1 MKSNNKYMVAS
12 AFLLSFFAIL
22 FFSATAAADDA
33 NGWIS
38 PGYGGGGGTSQGGQQ
53 YGGCSKNTGDPIDS
67 CNGYSWIFYKWIGSD
82 TSLANDFRFPD
93 ALKEDDKA
101 AEISGLCATY
111 GEGTGFWHYGRN
123 ARARF
128 DGTGQKSYGWPNQ
141 RNLGWD
147 TREFVWGT
155 TWNGEGN
162 RVSGGTWGHFDTI
175 SVGNTPGYITGPQ
188 LTSYGGTNLEQAPNP
203 DQILYR
209 KVGNNYV
216 QLYKAVRYGHYSTLE
231 DLNKGTEVNNVWK
244 AFQKAYTAL
253 YSERYDFSTGLPNV
267 YAFCYGSR
275 MGGKFDG
282 NVSVKANGQSGSMIE
297 VSSDRFTLTFDHYIK
312 RNDTTS
318 QVTAT
323 NNYSINGDAG
333 SKTGTERFNQ
343 NDQSSH
349 DVWHV
354 ERSEASPAVGST
366 KTYCSTLIYN
376 SSFGS
381 DGNGSGE
388 ARAQGCVTVIRR
400 GGSNNGSF
408 TTSMNCSAT
417 AAGESKG
424 SGCNK
429 EYNTNSRNWTITHSG
444 NVHNN
449 VGRFDVHANGVD
461 ASDAASPYTSGAQ
474 AYGVGA
480 KCVRSHSP
488 YTRWWWNYGNGF
500 NETGITLSQTGEL
513 DLAAPYGDNK
523 YIEREWDEYITN
535 TYCNLDN
542 GLPCSKGAAGCHC
555 QTTTDTRHHVEYAW
569 HYPGCEDGRTYWQD
583 WHGDNVA
590 SKTWDEY
597 RTTGDDSLY
606 LRDQESVSTTRCATI
621 NANNSWPWRNAT
633 NDATGSY
640 RSSSYACSTIT
651 RWRRHI
657 KFSGNTAQIKADTG
671 IRNEATTAR
680 SSDYVLDV
688 TGSDGEF
695 TVTFGYSVNRNGTVN
710 AYDTGAE
717 NYPVN
722 NSWRSRETIEAAD
735 GSGKTYRQNGDYNI
749 DHSYPDFYSDRA
761 NTPAVSGWRNQTV
774 TGTLYYGQVVKVCG
788 NLTFGDSVRETDDG
802 SEIESWASQQVGCIT
817 IKRNKRDCGNVVGS
831 SGRGSEGFEFSHMYG
846 YNVAKIGAINSTL
859 MSNPIYTQW
868 YPDQARTDTPAY
880 TNTEIYARPGD
891 TVQYQI
897 EYCMGANYAH
907 AVHEANGINDGGVD
921 TTMHVDGDST
931 ATTAASTNR
940 VNNDKRSNYLFGD
953 SLSTFDGTKTTPKI
967 FNYTKRNSDGSINE
981 KESIRDGNNIGSK
994 TSPDGVGTIYSCP
1007 IGGGTT
1013 TGTNNYYQVAGKVKS
1028 KDGNYSVSAHN
1039 AEEQYIID
1047 GCTSNRTQ
1055 SLDVGR
1061 QMSEK
1066 LQWTNMFFSGDVYR
1080 ANIKADFLSGAYI
1093 RVPYNYTAKP
1103 FVTTNNSPK
1112 GTVQIGGKLT
1122 TTPGIAVFPRKNCA
1136 LADGVNLDGC
1146 NTNNSSTATYA
1157 TVTKPTTVTFKAYIN
1172 NESRT
1177 FQTDSY
1183 VVRANTKSNQ
1193 NGSTAGGTYATA
1205 NLNGGGTKLD
1215 NDYVVD
1221 VPNNVNPGD
1230 KICVKMTITP
1240 ADSHNDPT
1248 WATVHGASRAS
1259 AGAEDTSRDTY
1270 TYWALREDGTSTA
1283 TAVSC
1288 STAVKRPTISVEDSN
1303 LYSASNITTSV
1314 VSRNNYV
1321 YNGGNARN
1329 AGNLDYY
1336 LFGSW
1341 SEYGIFGKV
1350 TTGSD
1355 GSVNISTLGT
1365 ASGASLGYSQTSYL
1379 NSHKTTVT
1387 GYNAQPLTVVTYNGG
1402 PKNGTYEYNY
1412 SRITRNSSQ
1421 TRIVYEY
1428 ETKEDGSRY
1437 YRLASKTNQTIAPS
1451 SYTFANSPIVNAA
1464 NQKGVAEKATK
1475 ICIHST
1481 QTFANVD
1488 CDDGKIGSDKIG
1500 ADAVDVFTTN
1510 ILDRYGD
1517 AKMPYTKTDGAE
1529 NINGYTNLT
1538 ETSAAAEQLDG
1549 DEGAAMFKNIK
1560 GKAFLGYK
1568 DGHAVD
1574 YDSLAVKNNGN
1585 VEGADTNLTAKSV
1598 MVYKADTVVINS
1610 SLIANNDEK
1619 TGSGDFR
1626 MPIIIANK
1634 VWFTGNPT
1642 RVDAVIIAKEELNT
1656 CKWNSYNDFLNNILP
1671 SFPTKKDGLASNKAN
1686 EMSSN
1691 ICNNELRFTAPVV
1704 VKGKVI
1710 FNRTYGAGGADGGGD
1725 QIRRAEIFEL
1735 NAATYLWSF
1744 AEMSRYSQAI
1754 TTYSRELPSRY

>member
-1 MKSNNKYMVAS
+1 MKNSKKLALIAVIVLS
-12 AFLLSFFAIL
+12 SLFLAYSSHQAY
-22 FFSATAAADDA
+22 AET
-33 NGWIS
+33 GWIGDGGTS
-38 PGYGGGGGTSQGGQQ
+38 EGPSGGGGGGGGACDSTSGRLD
-53 YGGCSKNTGDPIDS
+53 CTGL
-67 CNGYSWIFYKWIGSD
+67 SWIFYEYVGPD
-82 TSLANDFRFPD
+82 PNTFDATYYFPD
-93 ALKEDDKA
+93 ENEIGDDKLSK
-101 AEISGLCATY
+101 ISPLCATY

-123 ARARF
+123 IQA
-128 DGTGQKSYGWPNQ
+128 NQ
-141 RNLGWD
+141 QTWSVGGY
-147 TREFVWGT
+147 FGT
-155 TWNGEGN
+155 TWRNALN
-162 RVSGGTWGHFDTI
+162 RIGSNYTYRTFAGSWGHFRTTSRDVT
-175 SVGNTPGYITGPQ
+175 SRKNTWFTGPWHTTQ
-188 LTSYGGTNLEQAPNP
+188 T
-203 DQILYR
+203 LYD
-209 KVGNNYV
+209 GSSM
-216 QLYKAVRYGHYSTLE
+216 QPLGQELYKGTTRMYKARWYSQNTTE
-231 DLNKGTEVNNVWK
+231 SKYNAFEAFKIAYSAYYNKPYRG
-244 AFQKAYTAL
+244 
-253 YSERYDFSTGLPNV
+253 SDIDSST
-267 YAFCYGSR
+267 YAFCAGPELGK
-275 MGGKFDG
+275 GGKYDG
-282 NVSVKANGQSGSMIE
+282 TVTAKANGVSGSIE
-297 VSSDRFTLTFDHYIK
+297 LGPNDETFTLSFEHNIK
-312 RNDTTS
+312 RNQDNYS
-318 QVTAT
+318 GVST
-323 NNYSINGDAG
+323 NNYNITNHFGN
-333 SKTGTERFNQ
+333 KNGTERFNAG
-343 NDQSSH
+343 DQSMH
-349 DVWHV
+349 NVWSV
-354 ERSEASPAVGST
+354 SNRISSPNQGGQA
-366 KTYCSTLIYN
+366 TYCTTMHYDSN
-376 SSFGS
+376 F
-381 DGNGSGE
+381 DDNGNGNGQTI
-388 ARAQGCVTVIRR
+388 AQACVIVKRK
-400 GGSNNGSF
+400 GN
-408 TTSMNCSAT
+408 TTAGQF
-417 AAGESKG
+417 AAGTNCQAWGAGQWKG
-424 SGCNK
+424 NGCNR
-429 EYNTNSRNWTITHSG
+429 EFDTNSRNWVINHVGTASSNVNGATPNGTPAGLVAGGSGVYAHS
-444 NVHNN
+444 
-449 VGRFDVHANGVD
+449 
-461 ASDAASPYTSGAQ
+461 Q
-474 AYGVGA
+474 LAYGVA
-480 KCVRSHSP
+480 NVTCVRSLNP
-488 YTRWWWNYGNGF
+488 YTQFWWAYDGNWQSSGP
-500 NETGITLSQTGEL
+500 TLTQTGSQ
-513 DLAAPYGDNK
+513 DLPHNHPNENNYH
-523 YIEREWDEYITN
+523 YVRTWYEPVR
-535 TYCNLDN
+535 YCNLSN
-542 GLPCSKGAAGCHC
+542 GLPCAEGTSGCNC
-555 QTTTDTRHHVEYAW
+555 RDDTVPHDVYERY
-569 HYPGCEDGRTYWQD
+569 YDGCEDGRTYWHD
-583 WHGDNVA
+583 FNGDGNA
-590 SKTWDEY
+590 IGAHKTWNEY
-597 RTTGDDSLY
+597 ETTKDDNLL
-606 LRDQESVSTTRCATI
+606 LRDQEKVSIQRCSTMSVNSSWTWK
-621 NANNSWPWRNAT
+621 NANDSP
-633 NDATGSY
+633 TGSY
-640 RSSSYACSTIT
+640 RDMSSACSTIT

-657 KFSGNTAQIKADTG
+657 KFEGDTNAIRADTG
-671 IRNEATTAR
+671 TRDEASTAR
-680 SSDYVLDV
+680 SDGYELDV
-688 TGSDGEF
+688 TNSDGKF
-695 TVTFGYSVNRNGTVN
+695 TITFEYIMNRLHTTQVK
-710 AYDTGAE
+710 DDGAE
-717 NYPVN
+717 NYTVTDEWG
-722 NSWRSRETIEAAD
+722 SYETIAPAED
-735 GSGKTYRQNGDYNI
+735 GTNVISTIYSQNGTYNI
-749 DHSYPDFYSDRA
+749 YHDYGSFTTTEGKRNEGEKIRGVAGA
-761 NTPAVSGWRNQTV
+761 NKQTV
-774 TGTLYYGQVVKVCG
+774 KGMLYYGQRVKICG
-788 NLTFGDSVRETDDG
+788 NVKYGNSVRETDDG
-802 SEIESWASQQVGCIT
+802 SEIESWDEGAVGCIYV
-817 IKRNKRDCGNVVGS
+817 KRNQQNCGNVVGS
-831 SGRGSEGFEFSHMYG
+831 NNPGYSFSHLSG
-846 YNVAKIGAINSTL
+846 YNVARIGVHNSSI
-859 MSNPIYTQW
+859 SNDYKYTSW
-868 YPDQARTDTPAY
+868 TPNQAHTSGVAY
-880 TNTEIYARPGD
+880 TNTEIFARPGD
-891 TVQYQI
+891 TVRYKI
-897 EYCMGANYAH
+897 DYCMGANYAH
-907 AVHEANGINDGGVD
+907 AVHEANGVNDGGVD
-921 TTMHVDGDST
+921 TTMHAEGDSSGKT
-931 ATTAASTNR
+931 NGADTTDRIDAN
-940 VNNDKRSNYLFGD
+940 KRSNYLFGN
-953 SLSTFDGTKTTPKI
+953 SLGSYDGTKTAPVI
-967 FNYTKRNSDGSINE
+967 FNFIKRYDDGRINE
-981 KESIRDGNNIGSK
+981 EESIKDENNK
-994 TSPDGVGTIYSCP
+994 NTKYSPQGVGTIYSCP

-1013 TGTNNYYQVAGKVKS
+1013 NGTNDYYQIAGKVVNNNG
-1028 KDGNYSVSAHN
+1028 DYST
-1039 AEEQYIID
+1039 ID
-1047 GCTSNRTQ
+1047 GCSSNRTQ

-1061 QMSEK
+1061 TLSEK
-1066 LQWTNMFFSGDVYR
+1066 IIWTDMSFDKDVYHAR
-1080 ANIKADFLSGAYI
+1080 LNGDYLSNAYI

-1146 NTNNSSTATYA
+1146 NTNNSGTATYA

-1183 VVRANTKSNQ
+1183 VVRANTKSNR

-1215 NDYVVD
+1215 NDYIVD

-1379 NSHKTTVT
+1379 GSHKTSVT

-1412 SRITRNSSQ
+1412 SRITHNSSQ

-1464 NQKGVAEKATK
+1464 DSRGVASKATK
-1475 ICIHST
+1475 VCTHST

-1529 NINGYTNLT
+1529 VINGYTNLT

-1574 YDSLAVKNNGN
+1574 YDSLAVKNSGN
-1585 VEGADTNLTAKSV
+1585 VEGVDTNLTAKSV

-1642 RVDAVIIAKEELNT
+1642 RVDAIIIAKEELNT
-1656 CKWNSYNDFLNNILP
+1656 CKWNSYNDFLNNVLP

-1710 FNRTYGAGGADGGGD
+1710 FNRTYGAGGADNGGD
-1725 QIRRAEIFEL
+1725 QMRRAEIFEL